1 MSIEQVDNYDT
12 DGIMKRAAQ
21 PEELAT
27 CSCSGLTLSEKL
39 TVIIINGDI
48 YYV

>member
-27 CSCSGLTLSEKL
+27 CSCSGLTLEVEDPFTQAIK
-39 TVIIINGDI
+39 
-48 YYV
+48 